1 MHLQVG
7 VKVLLKNNEGK
18 FLLICR
24 SAEKYKDVLQ
34 KWDIPGGRIDPGKTL
49 IDNLEREVMEETNLR
64 LKNNPRLVGAQD
76 IIPNSEKH
84 VVRLTYIGEAEGE
97 LRLSEEHTEFG
108 WFELKELHSM
118 ENLDKYLQ
126 ALLADLEENET
137 DVKSALGAASS

>member
-7 VKVLLKNNEGK
+7 VKILLKNHEGK
-18 FLLICR
+18 FLLLSR

-34 KWDIPGGRIDPGKTL
+34 KWDIPGGRIDPGQTL
-49 IDNLEREVMEETNLR
+49 MVNLEREVLEETNLK
-64 LKNNPRLVGAQD
+64 LKGNPRLVGAQD

-108 WFELKELHSM
+108 WFELKELHSL

-126 ALLADLEENET
+126 DLLKYL
-137 DVKSALGAASS
+137 SM